1 MKVLLAQKLREF
13 RKKQGLTQ
21 EQLAEAMGVT
31 VGAVSKW
38 ESGASTPDVSLIL
51 ELADFFETSVDV
63 LLGYT
68 QQSAS
73 LEGSVCRLRDLRIQ
87 KDYAAAFREAE
98 KALQRF
104 PNNFQVVYECARI
117 YQLSGLENRDTAALA
132 RCQELYR
139 RSLEL
144 ISQNEDREI
153 SPVSI
158 YIAMANAMHSAGDKE
173 GALKLLKEYNVEG
186 VNNAEIGTILA
197 KEQETSE
204 ESLTYLT
211 RALLNAETAMLQFSV
226 GYANACLHLDRPAQA
241 LEFNR
246 LLYQF
251 IQGLKIGGVGHDDG
265 FGNLFHQV
273 SQQGGQVK
281 ILHLL
286 VQLRK
291 RLRVIADGGV
301 ASLLGGTAVC
311 RETFVKGQRLGYDLR
326 GLLLGLGAGE
336 RDRAGQRP
344 QGHHLHDLADG
355 RRHPDRHGRR
365 LAPLRRDPQP
375 VHASQRGRHEVPGTG
390 RPHAH

>member
-1 MKVLLAQKLREF
+1 MNVCLPEKLREF

-38 ESGASTPDVSLIL
+38 ESGASTPDVGIIM

-73 LEGSVCRLRDLRIQ
+73 LEGSVLRLRELRIQ
-87 KDYAAAFREAE
+87 KDYTVAFREAE

-117 YQLSGLENRDTAALA
+117 YQLSGLENHDTAALA

-158 YIAMANAMHSAGDKE
+158 YIAIANAMHSAGDVE

-186 VNNAEIGTILA
+186 VNNVEIGTILA
-197 KEQETSE
+197 KEKETSQE
-204 ESLTYLT
+204 ALNYLT
-211 RALLNAETAMLQFSV
+211 RALLSAETSMLQFSV

-251 IQGLKIGGVGHDDG
+251 IQGLKEPGKASYLDKS
-265 FGNLFHQV
+265 QV
-273 SQQGGQVK
+273 
-281 ILHLL
+281 ILL
-286 VQLRK
+286 VLNVFACFQLGDRERTK
-291 RLRVIADGGV
+291 EYLRQARQLALRFDAAPSYGLEHHKFITLQRDAAAYDDFGPTAIEGV
-301 ASLLGGTAVC
+301 EAQLKDNEKDSPGLWALWEEVC
-311 RETFVKGQRLGYDLR
+311 
-326 GLLLGLGAGE
+326 
-336 RDRAGQRP
+336 
-344 QGHHLHDLADG
+344 
-355 RRHPDRHGRR
+355 
-365 LAPLRRDPQP
+365 
-375 VHASQRGRHEVPGTG
+375 HEE
-390 RPHAH
+390 A

>member
-68 QQSAS
+68 QQSTS

-144 ISQNEDREI
+144 ISQKRGQGNQ
-153 SPVSI
+153 P
-158 YIAMANAMHSAGDKE
+158 
-173 GALKLLKEYNVEG
+173 G
-186 VNNAEIGTILA
+186 V
-197 KEQETSE
+197 
-204 ESLTYLT
+204 
-211 RALLNAETAMLQFSV
+211 
-226 GYANACLHLDRPAQA
+226 
-241 LEFNR
+241 
-246 LLYQF
+246 
-251 IQGLKIGGVGHDDG
+251 
-265 FGNLFHQV
+265 
-273 SQQGGQVK
+273 
-281 ILHLL
+281 
-286 VQLRK
+286 
-291 RLRVIADGGV
+291 
-301 ASLLGGTAVC
+301 
-311 RETFVKGQRLGYDLR
+311 
-326 GLLLGLGAGE
+326 
-336 RDRAGQRP
+336 
-344 QGHHLHDLADG
+344 HLH
-355 RRHPDRHGRR
+355 RHC
-365 LAPLRRDPQP
+365 
-375 VHASQRGRHEVPGTG
+375 QR
-390 RPHAH
+390 HAHRGG

>member
-13 RKKQGLTQ
+13 RKRRGLTQ

-38 ESGASTPDVSLIL
+38 ESGSSTPDVSLVL

-73 LEGSVCRLRDLRIQ
+73 LEDSVCRLRELRTQ
-87 KDYAAAFREAE
+87 KDYEAAFRESE

-104 PNNFQVVYECARI
+104 PNNFQVVYESARI
-117 YQLSGLENRDTAALA
+117 YQLAGLERCDKAALI

-158 YIAMANAMHSAGDKE
+158 YIAIANAMHSAGDVE

-186 VNNAEIGTILA
+186 VNNVEIGTILA
-197 KEQETSE
+197 KEKETSQE
-204 ESLTYLT
+204 ALNYLT
-211 RALLNAETAMLQFSV
+211 RALLSAETSMLQFSV

-251 IQGLKIGGVGHDDG
+251 IQGLKEPGKASYLDKS
-265 FGNLFHQV
+265 QV
-273 SQQGGQVK
+273 
-281 ILHLL
+281 ILL
-286 VQLRK
+286 VLNVFACFQLGDRERTK
-291 RLRVIADGGV
+291 EYLRQARQLALRFDAAPSYGLEHHKFITLQRDAAAYDDFGPTALEGV
-301 ASLLGGTAVC
+301 EAQLKDNESDYPGLWALWEEVC
-311 RETFVKGQRLGYDLR
+311 
-326 GLLLGLGAGE
+326 
-336 RDRAGQRP
+336 
-344 QGHHLHDLADG
+344 
-355 RRHPDRHGRR
+355 
-365 LAPLRRDPQP
+365 
-375 VHASQRGRHEVPGTG
+375 HEE
-390 RPHAH
+390 A

>member
-38 ESGASTPDVSLIL
+38 ESGASTPDISLIL

-73 LEGSVCRLRDLRIQ
+73 LEDSVCRLRELRTQ
-87 KDYAAAFREAE
+87 KDYEAAFRESE

-104 PNNFQVVYECARI
+104 PNNFQVVYESARI
-117 YQLSGLENRDTAALA
+117 YQLAGLERCDKAALI

-158 YIAMANAMHSAGDKE
+158 YIAIANAMHSAGDVE

-186 VNNAEIGTILA
+186 VNNVEIGTILA
-197 KEQETSE
+197 KEKETSQE
-204 ESLTYLT
+204 ALNYLT
-211 RALLNAETAMLQFSV
+211 RALLSAETSMLQFSV

-251 IQGLKIGGVGHDDG
+251 IQGLKEPGKASYLDKS
-265 FGNLFHQV
+265 QV
-273 SQQGGQVK
+273 
-281 ILHLL
+281 ILLL
-286 VQLRK
+286 VNAFACIQLGDRERTK
-291 RLRVIADGGV
+291 EYLRQARQLALRFDAAPSYGLEHHKFITLQRDAAAYDDFGPTAMEGV
-301 ASLLGGTAVC
+301 EAQLKDNESDYPGLWALWEEVC
-311 RETFVKGQRLGYDLR
+311 
-326 GLLLGLGAGE
+326 
-336 RDRAGQRP
+336 
-344 QGHHLHDLADG
+344 
-355 RRHPDRHGRR
+355 
-365 LAPLRRDPQP
+365 
-375 VHASQRGRHEVPGTG
+375 HEE
-390 RPHAH
+390 A

>member
-13 RKKQGLTQ
+13 RKRRGLTQ

-73 LEGSVCRLRDLRIQ
+73 LEDSVCRLRDLRIQ
-87 KDYAAAFREAE
+87 KEYEAAFREAE

-197 KEQETSE
+197 KEKETSQ

-226 GYANACLHLDRPAQA
+226 GYANACLHLNRPAQS
-241 LEFNR
+241 LEFNQ

-251 IQGLKIGGVGHDDG
+251 IQGFKEPGKMSYLDKA
-265 FGNLFHQV
+265 QV
-273 SQQGGQVK
+273 
-281 ILHLL
+281 I
-286 VQLRK
+286 
-291 RLRVIADGGV
+291 
-301 ASLLGGTAVC
+301 
-311 RETFVKGQRLGYDLR
+311 
-326 GLLLGLGAGE
+326 LLLLNAFACTQLGDREQTKEYLRQARQLALRFDAAPSYGLE
-336 RDRAGQRP
+336 HHKFITLQRDAAAYDDFGPTALEGVEAQLKDNEKDSP
-344 QGHHLHDLADG
+344 GLWALWEE
-355 RRHPDRHGRR
+355 
-365 LAPLRRDPQP
+365 
-375 VHASQRGRHEVPGTG
+375 VCHEE
-390 RPHAH
+390 A

>member
-73 LEGSVCRLRDLRIQ
+73 LEDSVCRLRDLRTQ
-87 KDYAAAFREAE
+87 KDYEAAFRESE

-104 PNNFQVVYECARI
+104 PNNFQVVYESARI
-117 YQLSGLENRDTAALA
+117 YQLAGLERCDKAALI

-158 YIAMANAMHSAGDKE
+158 YIAIANAMHSAGDVE

-186 VNNAEIGTILA
+186 VNNVEIGTILA
-197 KEQETSE
+197 KEKETSQE
-204 ESLTYLT
+204 ALNYLT
-211 RALLNAETAMLQFSV
+211 RALLSAETSMLQFSV

-251 IQGLKIGGVGHDDG
+251 IQGLKEPGKASYLDKS
-265 FGNLFHQV
+265 QV
-273 SQQGGQVK
+273 
-281 ILHLL
+281 ILL
-286 VQLRK
+286 VLNVFACFQLGDRERTK
-291 RLRVIADGGV
+291 EYLRQARQLALRFDAAPSYGLEHHKFITLQRDAAAYDDFGPTALEGV
-301 ASLLGGTAVC
+301 ETQLKDNESDYPGLWALWEEVC
-311 RETFVKGQRLGYDLR
+311 
-326 GLLLGLGAGE
+326 
-336 RDRAGQRP
+336 
-344 QGHHLHDLADG
+344 
-355 RRHPDRHGRR
+355 
-365 LAPLRRDPQP
+365 
-375 VHASQRGRHEVPGTG
+375 HEE
-390 RPHAH
+390 A

>member
-73 LEGSVCRLRDLRIQ
+73 LEDSVCRLRELRTQ
-87 KDYAAAFREAE
+87 KDYEAAFRESE

-104 PNNFQVVYECARI
+104 PNNFQVVYESARI
-117 YQLSGLENRDTAALA
+117 YQLAGLERCDKAALI

-158 YIAMANAMHSAGDKE
+158 YIAIANAMHSAGDVE

-186 VNNAEIGTILA
+186 VNNVEIGTILA
-197 KEQETSE
+197 KEKETSQE
-204 ESLTYLT
+204 ALNYLT
-211 RALLNAETAMLQFSV
+211 RALLSAETSMLQFSV

-251 IQGLKIGGVGHDDG
+251 IQGLKEPGKASYLDKS
-265 FGNLFHQV
+265 QV
-273 SQQGGQVK
+273 
-281 ILHLL
+281 ILLL
-286 VQLRK
+286 VNAFACIQLGDRERTK
-291 RLRVIADGGV
+291 EYLRQARQLALRFDAAPSYGLEHHKFITLQRDAAAYYDFGPTAMEGV
-301 ASLLGGTAVC
+301 EAQLKDNESDYPGLWALWEEVC
-311 RETFVKGQRLGYDLR
+311 
-326 GLLLGLGAGE
+326 
-336 RDRAGQRP
+336 
-344 QGHHLHDLADG
+344 
-355 RRHPDRHGRR
+355 
-365 LAPLRRDPQP
+365 
-375 VHASQRGRHEVPGTG
+375 HEE
-390 RPHAH
+390 A

>member
-13 RKKQGLTQ
+13 RKRRGLTQ

-38 ESGASTPDVSLIL
+38 ESGSSTPDISIIL

-73 LEGSVCRLRDLRIQ
+73 LEDSVCRLRELRTQ
-87 KDYAAAFREAE
+87 KDYEAAFRESE

-104 PNNFQVVYECARI
+104 PNNFQVVYESARI
-117 YQLSGLENRDTAALA
+117 YQLAGLERCDKAALI

-158 YIAMANAMHSAGDKE
+158 YIAIANAMHSAGDVE

-186 VNNAEIGTILA
+186 VNNVEIGTILA
-197 KEQETSE
+197 KEKETSQE
-204 ESLTYLT
+204 ALNYLT
-211 RALLNAETAMLQFSV
+211 RALLSAETSMLQFSV

-251 IQGLKIGGVGHDDG
+251 IQGLKEPGKASYLDKS
-265 FGNLFHQV
+265 QV
-273 SQQGGQVK
+273 
-281 ILHLL
+281 ILL
-286 VQLRK
+286 VLNVFACFQLGDRERTK
-291 RLRVIADGGV
+291 EYLRQARQLALRFDAAPSYGLEHHKFITLQRDAAAYDDFGPTAMEGV
-301 ASLLGGTAVC
+301 EAQLKDNESDYPGLWALWEEVC
-311 RETFVKGQRLGYDLR
+311 
-326 GLLLGLGAGE
+326 
-336 RDRAGQRP
+336 
-344 QGHHLHDLADG
+344 
-355 RRHPDRHGRR
+355 
-365 LAPLRRDPQP
+365 
-375 VHASQRGRHEVPGTG
+375 HEE
-390 RPHAH
+390 A

>member
-38 ESGASTPDVSLIL
+38 ESGASTPDISIIL

-73 LEGSVCRLRDLRIQ
+73 LEDSVCRLRELRIQ
-87 KDYAAAFREAE
+87 KEYEAAFREAE

-104 PNNFQVVYECARI
+104 PNNFQVVYESARI
-117 YQLSGLENRDTAALA
+117 YQLAGLERCDKAALI

-158 YIAMANAMHSAGDKE
+158 YIAIANAMHSAGDVE

-186 VNNAEIGTILA
+186 VNNVEIGTILA
-197 KEQETSE
+197 KEKETSQE
-204 ESLTYLT
+204 ALTYLT
-211 RALLNAETAMLQFSV
+211 RALLRAETSMLQFSV
-226 GYANACLHLDRPAQA
+226 GYANACLHLDRPAQV

-251 IQGLKIGGVGHDDG
+251 IQGLKEPGKASYLDKS
-265 FGNLFHQV
+265 QV
-273 SQQGGQVK
+273 
-281 ILHLL
+281 ILL
-286 VQLRK
+286 VLNVFACFQLGDRERTK
-291 RLRVIADGGV
+291 EYLRQARQLALRFDAAPSYGLEHHKFITPQRDAAAYDDFGPTAMEGV
-301 ASLLGGTAVC
+301 EAQLKDNESDYPGLWALWEEVC
-311 RETFVKGQRLGYDLR
+311 
-326 GLLLGLGAGE
+326 
-336 RDRAGQRP
+336 
-344 QGHHLHDLADG
+344 
-355 RRHPDRHGRR
+355 
-365 LAPLRRDPQP
+365 
-375 VHASQRGRHEVPGTG
+375 HEE
-390 RPHAH
+390 A

>member
-38 ESGASTPDVSLIL
+38 ESGSSTPDISIIL

-73 LEGSVCRLRDLRIQ
+73 LEDSVCRLRELRIQ
-87 KDYAAAFREAE
+87 KEYEAAFREAE
-98 KALQRF
+98 KALKRF
-104 PNNFQVVYECARI
+104 PNNFQVVYESARI
-117 YQLSGLENRDTAALA
+117 YQLAGLERCDKAALI

-158 YIAMANAMHSAGDKE
+158 YIAIANAMHSAGDVE

-186 VNNAEIGTILA
+186 VNNVEIGTILA
-197 KEQETSE
+197 KEKETSQE
-204 ESLTYLT
+204 ALNYLT
-211 RALLNAETAMLQFSV
+211 RALLSAETSMLQFSV

-251 IQGLKIGGVGHDDG
+251 IQGLKEPGKASYLDKS
-265 FGNLFHQV
+265 QV
-273 SQQGGQVK
+273 
-281 ILHLL
+281 ILL
-286 VQLRK
+286 VLNVFACFQLGDRERTK
-291 RLRVIADGGV
+291 EYLRQARQLALRFDAAPSYGLEHHKFITLQRDAAAYDDFGPTAMEGV
-301 ASLLGGTAVC
+301 EAQLKDNESDYPGLWALWEEVC
-311 RETFVKGQRLGYDLR
+311 
-326 GLLLGLGAGE
+326 
-336 RDRAGQRP
+336 
-344 QGHHLHDLADG
+344 
-355 RRHPDRHGRR
+355 
-365 LAPLRRDPQP
+365 
-375 VHASQRGRHEVPGTG
+375 HEE
-390 RPHAH
+390 A

>member
-38 ESGASTPDVSLIL
+38 ESGASTPDISIIL

-73 LEGSVCRLRDLRIQ
+73 LEDSVCRLRELRIQ
-87 KDYAAAFREAE
+87 KEYEAAFREAE

-104 PNNFQVVYECARI
+104 PNNFQVVYESARI
-117 YQLSGLENRDTAALA
+117 YQLAGLERCDKAALI

-158 YIAMANAMHSAGDKE
+158 YIAIANAMHSAGDVE

-186 VNNAEIGTILA
+186 VNNVEIGTILA
-197 KEQETSE
+197 KEKETSQE
-204 ESLTYLT
+204 ALTYLT
-211 RALLNAETAMLQFSV
+211 RALLRAETSMLQFSV
-226 GYANACLHLDRPAQA
+226 GYANACLHLDRPAQV

-251 IQGLKIGGVGHDDG
+251 IQGLKEPGKASYLDKS
-265 FGNLFHQV
+265 QV
-273 SQQGGQVK
+273 
-281 ILHLL
+281 ILL
-286 VQLRK
+286 VLNVFACFQLGDRERTK
-291 RLRVIADGGV
+291 EYLRQARQLALRFDAAPSYGLEHHKFITPQRDAAAYDDFGPTAIEGV
-301 ASLLGGTAVC
+301 EAQLKDNESDYPGLWALWEEVC
-311 RETFVKGQRLGYDLR
+311 
-326 GLLLGLGAGE
+326 
-336 RDRAGQRP
+336 
-344 QGHHLHDLADG
+344 
-355 RRHPDRHGRR
+355 
-365 LAPLRRDPQP
+365 
-375 VHASQRGRHEVPGTG
+375 HEE
-390 RPHAH
+390 A

>member
-38 ESGASTPDVSLIL
+38 ESGSSTPDVSLVL

-73 LEGSVCRLRDLRIQ
+73 LEDSVCRLRELRTQ
-87 KDYAAAFREAE
+87 KDYEAAFRESE

-104 PNNFQVVYECARI
+104 PNNFQVVYESARI
-117 YQLSGLENRDTAALA
+117 YQLAGLERCDKAALI

-158 YIAMANAMHSAGDKE
+158 YIAIANAMHSAGDVE

-186 VNNAEIGTILA
+186 VNNVEIGTILA
-197 KEQETSE
+197 KEKETSQE
-204 ESLTYLT
+204 ALNYLT
-211 RALLNAETAMLQFSV
+211 RALLSAETSMLQFSV

-251 IQGLKIGGVGHDDG
+251 IQGLKEPGKASYLDKS
-265 FGNLFHQV
+265 QV
-273 SQQGGQVK
+273 
-281 ILHLL
+281 ILL
-286 VQLRK
+286 VLNVFACFQLGDRERTK
-291 RLRVIADGGV
+291 EYLRQARQLALRFDAAPSYGLEHHKFITLQRDAAAYDDFGPTAMEGV
-301 ASLLGGTAVC
+301 EAQLKDNESDYPGLWALWEEVC
-311 RETFVKGQRLGYDLR
+311 
-326 GLLLGLGAGE
+326 
-336 RDRAGQRP
+336 
-344 QGHHLHDLADG
+344 
-355 RRHPDRHGRR
+355 
-365 LAPLRRDPQP
+365 
-375 VHASQRGRHEVPGTG
+375 HEE
-390 RPHAH
+390 A

>member
-13 RKKQGLTQ
+13 RKRRGLTQ

-38 ESGASTPDVSLIL
+38 ESGSSTPDISIIL

-73 LEGSVCRLRDLRIQ
+73 LEDSVCRLRDLRIQ
-87 KDYAAAFREAE
+87 KEYEAAFREAE

-117 YQLSGLENRDTAALA
+117 YQLSGLENHDTAALA

-186 VNNAEIGTILA
+186 VNNVEIGTILA
-197 KEQETSE
+197 KEKETSQE
-204 ESLTYLT
+204 ALNYLT
-211 RALLNAETAMLQFSV
+211 RALLSAETSMLQFSV

-251 IQGLKIGGVGHDDG
+251 IQGLKEPGKASYLDKS
-265 FGNLFHQV
+265 QV
-273 SQQGGQVK
+273 
-281 ILHLL
+281 ILLL
-286 VQLRK
+286 VNAFACIQLGDRERTK
-291 RLRVIADGGV
+291 EYLRQARQLALRFDAAPSYGLEHHKFITLQRDAAAYDDFGPTAMEGV
-301 ASLLGGTAVC
+301 EAQLKDNESDYPGLWALWEEVC
-311 RETFVKGQRLGYDLR
+311 
-326 GLLLGLGAGE
+326 
-336 RDRAGQRP
+336 
-344 QGHHLHDLADG
+344 
-355 RRHPDRHGRR
+355 
-365 LAPLRRDPQP
+365 
-375 VHASQRGRHEVPGTG
+375 HEE
-390 RPHAH
+390 A

>member
-104 PNNFQVVYECARI
+104 PNNFQVVYECASI
-117 YQLSGLENRDTAALA
+117 YQLSGLENHDTAALA

-158 YIAMANAMHSAGDKE
+158 YIAIANAMHSAGDKE

-186 VNNAEIGTILA
+186 VNNAEIGTILS
-197 KEQETSE
+197 KEKETSQE
-204 ESLTYLT
+204 ALTYLT

-226 GYANACLHLDRPAQA
+226 GYANACLHLNRPAQS
-241 LEFNR
+241 LEFNQ

-251 IQGLKIGGVGHDDG
+251 IQGFKEPGTVSYLDKS
-265 FGNLFHQV
+265 QV
-273 SQQGGQVK
+273 
-281 ILHLL
+281 ILLL
-286 VQLRK
+286 VNAFACIQLGDRERTK
-291 RLRVIADGGV
+291 EYLRQARQLALRFDAAPSYGLEHHKFITLQRDAAAYDDFGPTAIEGV
-301 ASLLGGTAVC
+301 EAQLKDNESDYPGLWALWEEVC
-311 RETFVKGQRLGYDLR
+311 
-326 GLLLGLGAGE
+326 
-336 RDRAGQRP
+336 
-344 QGHHLHDLADG
+344 
-355 RRHPDRHGRR
+355 
-365 LAPLRRDPQP
+365 
-375 VHASQRGRHEVPGTG
+375 HEE
-390 RPHAH
+390 A

>member
-38 ESGASTPDVSLIL
+38 ESGSSTPDVSLVL

-73 LEGSVCRLRDLRIQ
+73 LEDSVCRLRELRTQ
-87 KDYAAAFREAE
+87 KDYEAAFRESE

-104 PNNFQVVYECARI
+104 PNNFQVVYESARI
-117 YQLSGLENRDTAALA
+117 YQLAGLERCDKAALI

-158 YIAMANAMHSAGDKE
+158 YIAIANAMHSAGDVE

-186 VNNAEIGTILA
+186 VNNVEIGTILA
-197 KEQETSE
+197 KEKETSQE
-204 ESLTYLT
+204 ALNYLT
-211 RALLNAETAMLQFSV
+211 RALLSAETSMLQFSV

-251 IQGLKIGGVGHDDG
+251 IQGLKEPGKASYLDKS
-265 FGNLFHQV
+265 QV
-273 SQQGGQVK
+273 
-281 ILHLL
+281 ILL
-286 VQLRK
+286 VLNVFACFQLGDRERTK
-291 RLRVIADGGV
+291 EYLRQARQLALRFDAAPSYGLEHHKFITLQRDAAAYDDFGPTALEGV
-301 ASLLGGTAVC
+301 EAQLKDNESDYPGLWALWEEVC
-311 RETFVKGQRLGYDLR
+311 
-326 GLLLGLGAGE
+326 
-336 RDRAGQRP
+336 
-344 QGHHLHDLADG
+344 
-355 RRHPDRHGRR
+355 
-365 LAPLRRDPQP
+365 
-375 VHASQRGRHEVPGTG
+375 HEE
-390 RPHAH
+390 A

>member
-13 RKKQGLTQ
+13 RKRRGLTQ

-38 ESGASTPDVSLIL
+38 ESGSSTPDISIIL

-73 LEGSVCRLRDLRIQ
+73 LEDSVCRLRDLRIQ
-87 KDYAAAFREAE
+87 KEYEAAFREAE

-117 YQLSGLENRDTAALA
+117 YQLSGLEN
-132 RCQELYR
+132 
-139 RSLEL
+139 
-144 ISQNEDREI
+144 
-153 SPVSI
+153 PVSI

-186 VNNAEIGTILA
+186 VNNVEIGTILA
-197 KEQETSE
+197 KEKETSQE
-204 ESLTYLT
+204 ALNYLT
-211 RALLNAETAMLQFSV
+211 RALLSAETSMLQFSV

-251 IQGLKIGGVGHDDG
+251 IQGLKEPGKASYLDKS
-265 FGNLFHQV
+265 QV
-273 SQQGGQVK
+273 
-281 ILHLL
+281 ILL
-286 VQLRK
+286 VLNVFACFQLGDRERTKEYLRQARQLR
-291 RLRVIADGGV
+291 RFRPHRHRGRGSPA
-301 ASLLGGTAVC
+301 
-311 RETFVKGQRLGYDLR
+311 EGQRKGFPR
-326 GLLLGLGAGE
+326 PVGPVGGGL
-336 RDRAGQRP
+336 P
-344 QGHHLHDLADG
+344 
-355 RRHPDRHGRR
+355 
-365 LAPLRRDPQP
+365 
-375 VHASQRGRHEVPGTG
+375 
-390 RPHAH
+390 

>member
-73 LEGSVCRLRDLRIQ
+73 LEDSVCRLRELRTQ
-87 KDYAAAFREAE
+87 KDYEAAFRESE

-104 PNNFQVVYECARI
+104 PNNFQVVYESARI
-117 YQLSGLENRDTAALA
+117 YQLAGLERCDKAALA
-132 RCQELYR
+132 RCQQLYR

-158 YIAMANAMHSAGDKE
+158 YIAMANAMHSAGDVE

-186 VNNAEIGTILA
+186 VNNVEIGTILA
-197 KEQETSE
+197 KEKETSQE
-204 ESLTYLT
+204 ALNYLT
-211 RALLNAETAMLQFSV
+211 RALLSAETSMLQFSV

-251 IQGLKIGGVGHDDG
+251 IQGLKEPGKASYLDKS
-265 FGNLFHQV
+265 QV
-273 SQQGGQVK
+273 
-281 ILHLL
+281 ILL
-286 VQLRK
+286 VLNVFACFQLGDRERTK
-291 RLRVIADGGV
+291 EYLRQARQLALRFDAAPSYGLEHHKFITLQRDAAAYDDFGPTAMEGV
-301 ASLLGGTAVC
+301 EAQLKDNESDYPGLWALWEEVC
-311 RETFVKGQRLGYDLR
+311 
-326 GLLLGLGAGE
+326 
-336 RDRAGQRP
+336 
-344 QGHHLHDLADG
+344 
-355 RRHPDRHGRR
+355 
-365 LAPLRRDPQP
+365 
-375 VHASQRGRHEVPGTG
+375 HEE
-390 RPHAH
+390 A

>member
-38 ESGASTPDVSLIL
+38 ESGSSTPDISIIL

-73 LEGSVCRLRDLRIQ
+73 LEDSVCRLRELRIQ
-87 KDYAAAFREAE
+87 KEYEAAFREAE
-98 KALQRF
+98 KALKRF
-104 PNNFQVVYECARI
+104 PNNFQVVYESARI
-117 YQLSGLENRDTAALA
+117 YQLAGLERCDKAALI

-158 YIAMANAMHSAGDKE
+158 YIAMANAMHSAGDVE

-186 VNNAEIGTILA
+186 VNNVEIGTILA
-197 KEQETSE
+197 KEKETSQE
-204 ESLTYLT
+204 ALNYLT
-211 RALLNAETAMLQFSV
+211 RALLSAETSMLQFSV

-251 IQGLKIGGVGHDDG
+251 IQGLKEPGKASYLDKS
-265 FGNLFHQV
+265 QV
-273 SQQGGQVK
+273 
-281 ILHLL
+281 ILL
-286 VQLRK
+286 VLNVFACFQLGDRERTK
-291 RLRVIADGGV
+291 EYLRQARQLALRFDAAPSYGLEHHKFITLQRDAAAYDDFGPTALEGV
-301 ASLLGGTAVC
+301 KAQLKDNKKDSPGLWALWEEVC
-311 RETFVKGQRLGYDLR
+311 
-326 GLLLGLGAGE
+326 
-336 RDRAGQRP
+336 
-344 QGHHLHDLADG
+344 
-355 RRHPDRHGRR
+355 
-365 LAPLRRDPQP
+365 
-375 VHASQRGRHEVPGTG
+375 HEE
-390 RPHAH
+390 A

>member
-1 MKVLLAQKLREF
+1 M
-13 RKKQGLTQ
+13 
-21 EQLAEAMGVT
+21 
-31 VGAVSKW
+31 
-38 ESGASTPDVSLIL
+38 
-51 ELADFFETSVDV
+51 

-158 YIAMANAMHSAGDKE
+158 YIAIANAMHSAGDKE

-197 KEQETSE
+197 KEQETSQ
-204 ESLTYLT
+204 ESPHLSHPGF
-211 RALLNAETAMLQFSV
+211 AERGNRHASV
-226 GYANACLHLDRPAQA
+226 QRGLRQRLPA
-241 LEFNR
+241 LEPAR
-246 LLYQF
+246 PVS
-251 IQGLKIGGVGHDDG
+251 GV
-265 FGNLFHQV
+265 QP
-273 SQQGGQVK
+273 
-281 ILHLL
+281 
-286 VQLRK
+286 
-291 RLRVIADGGV
+291 A
-301 ASLLGGTAVC
+301 AV
-311 RETFVKGQRLGYDLR
+311 
-326 GLLLGLGAGE
+326 
-336 RDRAGQRP
+336 
-344 QGHHLHDLADG
+344 
-355 RRHPDRHGRR
+355 
-365 LAPLRRDPQP
+365 P
-375 VHASQRGRHEVPGTG
+375 VHPGV
-390 RPHAH
+390 

>member
-73 LEGSVCRLRDLRIQ
+73 LEDSVCRLRELRIQ
-87 KDYAAAFREAE
+87 KEYEAAFREAE

-104 PNNFQVVYECARI
+104 PNNFQVVYESARI
-117 YQLSGLENRDTAALA
+117 YQLAGLERCDKAALI

-158 YIAMANAMHSAGDKE
+158 YIAIANAMHSAGDVE

-186 VNNAEIGTILA
+186 VNNVEIGTILA
-197 KEQETSE
+197 KEKETSQE
-204 ESLTYLT
+204 ALNYLT
-211 RALLNAETAMLQFSV
+211 RALLSAETSMLQFSV

-251 IQGLKIGGVGHDDG
+251 IQGLKEPGKASYLDKS
-265 FGNLFHQV
+265 QV
-273 SQQGGQVK
+273 
-281 ILHLL
+281 ILL
-286 VQLRK
+286 VLNVFACFQLGDRERTK
-291 RLRVIADGGV
+291 EYLRQARQLALRFDAAPSYGLEHHKFITLQRDAAAYDDFGPTAIEGV
-301 ASLLGGTAVC
+301 EAQLKDNESDYPGLWALWEEVC
-311 RETFVKGQRLGYDLR
+311 
-326 GLLLGLGAGE
+326 
-336 RDRAGQRP
+336 
-344 QGHHLHDLADG
+344 
-355 RRHPDRHGRR
+355 
-365 LAPLRRDPQP
+365 
-375 VHASQRGRHEVPGTG
+375 HEE
-390 RPHAH
+390 A

>member
-73 LEGSVCRLRDLRIQ
+73 LEDSVCRLRELRTQ
-87 KDYAAAFREAE
+87 KEYEAAFRESE

-104 PNNFQVVYECARI
+104 PNNFQVVYESARI
-117 YQLSGLENRDTAALA
+117 YQLAGLERCDKAALI

-158 YIAMANAMHSAGDKE
+158 YIAIANAMHSAGDVE

-186 VNNAEIGTILA
+186 VNNVEIGTILA
-197 KEQETSE
+197 KEKETSQE
-204 ESLTYLT
+204 ALTYLT
-211 RALLNAETAMLQFSV
+211 RALLRAETSMLQFSV
-226 GYANACLHLDRPAQA
+226 GYANACLHLDRPAQV

-251 IQGLKIGGVGHDDG
+251 IQGLKEPGKASYLDKS
-265 FGNLFHQV
+265 QV
-273 SQQGGQVK
+273 
-281 ILHLL
+281 ILL
-286 VQLRK
+286 VLNVFACFQLGDRERTK
-291 RLRVIADGGV
+291 EYLRQARQLALRFDAAPSYGLEHHKFITLQRDAAAYDDFGPTAMEGV
-301 ASLLGGTAVC
+301 EAQLKDNESDYPGLWALWEEVC
-311 RETFVKGQRLGYDLR
+311 
-326 GLLLGLGAGE
+326 
-336 RDRAGQRP
+336 
-344 QGHHLHDLADG
+344 
-355 RRHPDRHGRR
+355 
-365 LAPLRRDPQP
+365 
-375 VHASQRGRHEVPGTG
+375 HEE
-390 RPHAH
+390 A

>member
-38 ESGASTPDVSLIL
+38 ESGSSTPDVSLVL

-73 LEGSVCRLRDLRIQ
+73 LEGSVRRLRELRTQ
-87 KDYAAAFREAE
+87 KEYEAAFREAE
-98 KALQRF
+98 KALKRF
-104 PNNFQVVYECARI
+104 PNNFQVVYESARI
-117 YQLSGLENRDTAALA
+117 YQLAGFERCDKAALA
-132 RCQELYR
+132 RCQQLYR

-158 YIAMANAMHSAGDKE
+158 YIAIANAMHSAGDKE

-197 KEQETSE
+197 REQETSQ

-226 GYANACLHLDRPAQA
+226 GYANACLHLNRPAQA

-251 IQGLKIGGVGHDDG
+251 IQGLKEPGKASYLDKS
-265 FGNLFHQV
+265 QV
-273 SQQGGQVK
+273 
-281 ILHLL
+281 ILLL
-286 VQLRK
+286 VNAFACIQLGDRERTK
-291 RLRVIADGGV
+291 EYLRQARQLALRFDAAPSYGLEHHKFITLQRDAAAYDDFGPTAMEGV
-301 ASLLGGTAVC
+301 EAQLKDNESDYPGLWALWEEVC
-311 RETFVKGQRLGYDLR
+311 
-326 GLLLGLGAGE
+326 
-336 RDRAGQRP
+336 
-344 QGHHLHDLADG
+344 
-355 RRHPDRHGRR
+355 
-365 LAPLRRDPQP
+365 
-375 VHASQRGRHEVPGTG
+375 HEE
-390 RPHAH
+390 A

>member
-38 ESGASTPDVSLIL
+38 ESGSSTPDVSLVL

-73 LEGSVCRLRDLRIQ
+73 LEDSVCRLRELRTQ
-87 KDYAAAFREAE
+87 KDYEAAFRESE

-104 PNNFQVVYECARI
+104 PNNFQVVYESARI
-117 YQLSGLENRDTAALA
+117 YQLAGLERCDKAALI

-158 YIAMANAMHSAGDKE
+158 YIAIANAMHSAGDVE

-186 VNNAEIGTILA
+186 VNNVEIGTILA
-197 KEQETSE
+197 KEKETSQE
-204 ESLTYLT
+204 ALNYLT
-211 RALLNAETAMLQFSV
+211 RALLSAETSMLQFSV

-251 IQGLKIGGVGHDDG
+251 IQGLKEPGKASYLDKS
-265 FGNLFHQV
+265 QV
-273 SQQGGQVK
+273 
-281 ILHLL
+281 ILLL
-286 VQLRK
+286 VNAFACIQLGDRERTK
-291 RLRVIADGGV
+291 EYLRQARQLALRFDAAPSYGLEHHKFITLQRDAAAYDDFGPTAMEGV
-301 ASLLGGTAVC
+301 EAQLKDNESDYPGLWALWEEVC
-311 RETFVKGQRLGYDLR
+311 
-326 GLLLGLGAGE
+326 
-336 RDRAGQRP
+336 
-344 QGHHLHDLADG
+344 
-355 RRHPDRHGRR
+355 
-365 LAPLRRDPQP
+365 
-375 VHASQRGRHEVPGTG
+375 HEE
-390 RPHAH
+390 A

>member
-73 LEGSVCRLRDLRIQ
+73 LEDSVCRLRELRIQ
-87 KDYAAAFREAE
+87 KEYEAAFREAE

-104 PNNFQVVYECARI
+104 PNNFQVVYESARI
-117 YQLSGLENRDTAALA
+117 YQLAGLERCDKAALI

-158 YIAMANAMHSAGDKE
+158 YIAIANAMHSAGDVE

-186 VNNAEIGTILA
+186 VNNVEIGTILA
-197 KEQETSE
+197 KEKETSQE
-204 ESLTYLT
+204 ALNYLT
-211 RALLNAETAMLQFSV
+211 RALLSAETSMLQFSV

-251 IQGLKIGGVGHDDG
+251 IQGLKEPGKASYLDKS
-265 FGNLFHQV
+265 QV
-273 SQQGGQVK
+273 
-281 ILHLL
+281 ILL
-286 VQLRK
+286 VLNVFACFQLGDRERTK
-291 RLRVIADGGV
+291 EYLRQARQLALRFDAAPSYGLEHHKFITLQRDAAAYDDFGPTALEGV
-301 ASLLGGTAVC
+301 ETQLKDNESDYPGLWALWEEVC
-311 RETFVKGQRLGYDLR
+311 
-326 GLLLGLGAGE
+326 
-336 RDRAGQRP
+336 
-344 QGHHLHDLADG
+344 
-355 RRHPDRHGRR
+355 
-365 LAPLRRDPQP
+365 
-375 VHASQRGRHEVPGTG
+375 HEE
-390 RPHAH
+390 A

>member
-63 LLGYT
+63 LLGYA

-73 LEGSVCRLRDLRIQ
+73 LEGSVCRLRELRTQ
-87 KDYAAAFREAE
+87 KDYEAAFRESE

-104 PNNFQVVYECARI
+104 PNNFQVVYESARI
-117 YQLSGLENRDTAALA
+117 YQLAGLERCDKAALI

-158 YIAMANAMHSAGDKE
+158 YIAIANAMHSAGDVE

-186 VNNAEIGTILA
+186 VNNVEIGTILA
-197 KEQETSE
+197 KEKETSQE
-204 ESLTYLT
+204 ALNYLT
-211 RALLNAETAMLQFSV
+211 RALLSAETSMLQFSV

-251 IQGLKIGGVGHDDG
+251 IQGLKEPGKASYLDKS
-265 FGNLFHQV
+265 QV
-273 SQQGGQVK
+273 
-281 ILHLL
+281 ILLL
-286 VQLRK
+286 VNAFACIQLGDRERTK
-291 RLRVIADGGV
+291 EYLRQARQLALRFDAAPSYGLEHHKFITLQRDAAAYDDFGPTAMEGV
-301 ASLLGGTAVC
+301 EAQLKDNESDYPGLWALWEEVC
-311 RETFVKGQRLGYDLR
+311 
-326 GLLLGLGAGE
+326 
-336 RDRAGQRP
+336 
-344 QGHHLHDLADG
+344 
-355 RRHPDRHGRR
+355 
-365 LAPLRRDPQP
+365 
-375 VHASQRGRHEVPGTG
+375 HEE
-390 RPHAH
+390 A